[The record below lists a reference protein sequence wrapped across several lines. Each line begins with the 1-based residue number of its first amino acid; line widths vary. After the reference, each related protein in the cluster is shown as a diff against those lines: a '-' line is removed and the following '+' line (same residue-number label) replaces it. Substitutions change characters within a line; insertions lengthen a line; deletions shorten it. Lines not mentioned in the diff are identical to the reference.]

1 MIGMIIRGAES
12 RRSKCHMSS
21 QPHRIVI
28 PALFLLIL
36 VTIWAVSHL
45 EFVPREG
52 FEIVPAQA
60 ISGDEP
66 IT

>member
-1 MIGMIIRGAES
+1 
-12 RRSKCHMSS
+12 MSS

-28 PALFLLIL
+28 PTLFLLIL

-52 FEIVPAQA
+52 VEIVPAQA